1 MPIVDHYISFVFAA
15 TTLILVPGPTNLVVL
30 TTGINFGFSRSLW
43 TVAGAAASHTCLLV
57 VASMGLAA
65 VLAVSAVAFECI
77 RWMGVVYLI
86 WLGLRQWW
94 HRDTDG
100 PDGTTRR
107 ERSNLKHLLEGFL
120 TNTTNP
126 KALLFYGA
134 FFPPFIATD
143 RPFAPQFALLGI
155 TFVSIFIVV
164 ALLHG
169 YVGSRL
175 HRIPG
180 EGFHRWQRR
189 ISGSFLIGSGV
200 LLATTERN

>member
-1 MPIVDHYISFVFAA
+1 MFVDHYFSFVFAA
-15 TTLILVPGPTNLVVL
+15 ITLILIPGPTNLVVL

-43 TVAGAAASHTCLLV
+43 AVAGAAFSHACLLI

-77 RWMGVVYLI
+77 RWVGVAYLI

-94 HRDTDG
+94 QADIDHTKG
-100 PDGTTRR
+100 STR
-107 ERSNLKHLLEGFL
+107 ERSAVQHLLEGFL

-134 FFPPFIATD
+134 FFPPFIKPD
-143 RPFAPQFALLGI
+143 QSFASQFALLGV

-164 ALLHG
+164 AVIHG

-175 HRIPG
+175 SRIPG
-180 EGFHRWQRR
+180 KGFRRWQRR
-189 ISGSFLIGSGV
+189 VSGSFLVGSGL
-200 LLATTERN
+200 LLATTERS